1 MKKQPEVTEQTK
13 KNIIAAFCDLYRE
26 RPIEKFM

>member
-26 RPIEKFM
+26 RPATSI